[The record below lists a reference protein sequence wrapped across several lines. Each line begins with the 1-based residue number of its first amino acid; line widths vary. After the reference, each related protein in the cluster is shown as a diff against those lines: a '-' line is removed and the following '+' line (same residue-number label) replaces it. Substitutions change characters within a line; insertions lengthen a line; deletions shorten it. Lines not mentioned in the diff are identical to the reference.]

1 MRNKPQVK
9 VQRMPSGV
17 FRWAVIGFHG
27 DVIANSRPNETERTR
42 KAAREAGTKA
52 RDQMRVL

>member
-1 MRNKPQVK
+1 
-9 VQRMPSGV
+9 MPSGV
-17 FRWAVIGFHG
+17 FRWAVVGFYG